1 MFTADENVRIKEIRK
16 LAEEGQHVTPEQ
28 RQWILD
34 MFRRESI
41 PMEKEVVEGAK
52 SMGFNVDGIKV
63 KGND

>member
-1 MFTADENVRIKEIRK
+1 MITADENAKVREIRK
-16 LAEEGQHVTPEQ
+16 LAEEGSDVSHDD

-34 MFRRESI
+34 LHKREGI

-63 KGND
+63 LSND